1 MKIGEAGGQYA
12 EFPHQK
18 KVKGKPAAAGAR
30 GARGAGRTE
39 GEKQDVEFKDAYLNA
54 ADSTLKSG
62 LDEMMG
68 QLQAQGERLA
78 RHQNFEELSKYKDL
92 VRAFLAK
99 ASKDLYQLRP
109 SDGGASQASRPGSKI
124 YVVLQKVDE
133 ELEKLAKLVLA
144 GQAPQLRIL
153 EKLDQIKGLLMDAYK

>member
-1 MKIGEAGGQYA
+1 VKIGEAGGQYA

-18 KVKGKPAAAGAR
+18 KVKAKPGATGAR
-30 GARGAGRTE
+30 GARASGRAE
-39 GEKQDVEFKDAYLNA
+39 GDKQDVEFKDAFLSA

-92 VRAFLAK
+92 VRAFLVK

-109 SDGGASQASRPGSKI
+109 SDGGRNQAASKV

-133 ELEKLAKLVLA
+133 ELESLAKLVLA